1 MTPAP
6 SRRWRGV
13 DGVAR
18 TPTPSRAGPGR
29 RFSGFF
35 RTTPVGRAWD
45 GAQGASAP
53 KIHHRIQRAG
63 LFLVGWIAA
72 FAVTT
77 AFTQRTDT
85 ASPS

>member
-29 RFSGFF
+29 RFSSFF
-35 RTTPVGRAWD
+35 RTAPVARAWD
-45 GAQGASAP
+45 GAQGP
-53 KIHHRIQRAG
+53 QLTKFTIE
-63 LFLVGWIAA
+63 FAA
-72 FAVTT
+72 RVY
-77 AFTQRTDT
+77 
-85 ASPS
+85 S